1 MEIYPNKY
9 DQLELSSNERSFLR
23 TINRAFENEKFA
35 YFVLQINPRKISI
48 GNGAAEL
55 FNLLIYREGLCLFR
69 FFEIK
74 DIKAATLTLS
84 LISRNDV
91 YGRVYDDIYSKLSI
105 SRYLLD
111 SSGVLSF
118 AFNICYVFP
127 DLEKQQIIN
136 SLSQEVGKFAENHVL
151 FKDNIQQIRSK
162 GVEALK
168 QYIDRKNF
176 IEEKIVNCIFQ
187 RLCPE
192 ITIARKYLLDD
203 NEKTSTNDRLLDW

>member
-9 DQLELSSNERSFLR
+9 EQLELSSNERSFLR
-23 TINRAFENEKFA
+23 TINRAFENEQFA

-74 DIKAATLTLS
+74 DIKTAALTLS
-84 LISRNDV
+84 LNARNDI
-91 YGRVYDDIYSKLSI
+91 YGRLYDEIYSKLAI

-127 DLEKQQIIN
+127 EIEKQQIIG
-136 SLSQEVGKFAENHVL
+136 SLSQEDRKFVENHVL
-151 FKDNIQQIRSK
+151 LKDDIQLIRSK
-162 GVEALK
+162 GVETLK
-168 QYIDRKNF
+168 KYIDRKNKNRYSL
-176 IEEKIVNCIFQ
+176 I
-187 RLCPE
+187 
-192 ITIARKYLLDD
+192 
-203 NEKTSTNDRLLDW
+203 